1 MEEGNKEENFYPQF
15 YKKLYQ
21 WYEKHLWVVRTVNV
35 LYHLLPALAVLC
47 YVDLLGLVYING
59 GRIMLL
65 KVILVP
71 LVTFTGVSV
80 FRKFVNAKRP
90 YTIYGTTPIVAKDKT
105 GESMP
110 SRHTASFAV
119 IAMAWFY
126 VNPTAGII
134 MLVLAFLMGVVSVL
148 GGVHF
153 VKDVVA
159 GALIAVG
166 FGVLCFWVI

>member
-1 MEEGNKEENFYPQF
+1 MEEGNKEDNFYPQF

-21 WYEKHLWVVRTVNV
+21 WYEKHLWAVRTVNV

-71 LVTFTGVSV
+71 FITFAGVSV
-80 FRKFVNAKRP
+80 FRKCVNAKRP

-110 SRHTASFAV
+110 SPR
-119 IAMAWFY
+119 
-126 VNPTAGII
+126 
-134 MLVLAFLMGVVSVL
+134 
-148 GGVHF
+148 
-153 VKDVVA
+153 D
-159 GALIAVG
+159 
-166 FGVLCFWVI
+166 

>member
-1 MEEGNKEENFYPQF
+1 MEEGNKEGNFYPQF

-21 WYEKHLWVVRTVNV
+21 WYEKHLWAAKTVNV

-71 LVTFTGVSV
+71 FITFAGVSV
-80 FRKFVNAKRP
+80 FRKCVNAKRP
-90 YTIYGTTPIVAKDKT
+90 YTIYGT
-105 GESMP
+105 
-110 SRHTASFAV
+110 SFTV
-119 IAMAWFY
+119 IAMTWLY
-126 VNPTAGII
+126 VNPAAGVI

-153 VKDVVA
+153 VKDVLA
-159 GALIAVG
+159 GYSA
-166 FGVLCFWVI
+166 GVLMGIIGLFLI

>member
-1 MEEGNKEENFYPQF
+1 M
-15 YKKLYQ
+15 
-21 WYEKHLWVVRTVNV
+21 NV

-47 YVDLLGLVYING
+47 YMDLLGLVYING

-71 LVTFTGVSV
+71 FITFAGVSV
-80 FRKFVNAKRP
+80 FRKCVNAKRP

-110 SRHTASFAV
+110 SRHTASFTV
-119 IAMAWFY
+119 IAMTWLY
-126 VNPTAGII
+126 VNPAAGVI

-153 VKDVVA
+153 VKDVLA
-159 GALIAVG
+159 GAGI
-166 FGVLCFWVI
+166 GVLIGIIGLFLI

>member
-1 MEEGNKEENFYPQF
+1 MQTAERKKNKVKRMEEGNKEENFYPQF

-21 WYEKHLWVVRTVNV
+21 WYEKHLWAVRTVNV

-71 LVTFTGVSV
+71 FITFGVYRLCKAHV
-80 FRKFVNAKRP
+80 RTV
-90 YTIYGTTPIVAKDKT
+90 YDGTAQIPIVTKDKT

-110 SRHTASFAV
+110 SRHTASFISHCNDMSAS
-119 IAMAWFY
+119 IH
-126 VNPTAGII
+126 
-134 MLVLAFLMGVVSVL
+134 S
-148 GGVHF
+148 
-153 VKDVVA
+153 
-159 GALIAVG
+159 
-166 FGVLCFWVI
+166 GVLCLFVA

>member
-1 MEEGNKEENFYPQF
+1 MQTAERKKNKVKRMEEGNKEENFYPQF

-21 WYEKHLWVVRTVNV
+21 WYEKHLWSVRTVNV

-47 YVDLLGLVYING
+47 YVDLLGFVYING

-71 LVTFTGVSV
+71 FITFAGVSV
-80 FRKFVNAKRP
+80 FRKCVNAKRP

-110 SRHTASFAV
+110 SRHTAS
-119 IAMAWFY
+119 
-126 VNPTAGII
+126 
-134 MLVLAFLMGVVSVL
+134 LRSLQ
-148 GGVHF
+148 
-153 VKDVVA
+153 
-159 GALIAVG
+159 
-166 FGVLCFWVI
+166 